1 MNRFNRVWI
10 GGDVTLA
17 DVTDMSIPLY
27 DGRLTAAMFSPK
39 MGGIFLQ
46 DRLDLGDVVLEG
58 GLRWDY
64 FDPDGDF
71 PRVPGYVSNVPDSL
85 RADFVRIRSGSE
97 PILDR
102 VESNADC
109 GGDLTAPER
118 RRSDGTLVCKGN
130 FIKAPTRT
138 TLSPRLAVSFPVTAS
153 STFRLSY
160 GQNTQPPP
168 LTPAGGI
175 FDAVYDDLQGGN
187 ANTNTLYGRDVE
199 IPRTILFEAGY
210 RQLFGG
216 NTVVDIAAYSKT
228 TRNSITYRK
237 IGYEDPNEGNLIY
250 INSLTNSDYSLA
262 RGVDVRFDRRF
273 SEISDLTINYSFVD
287 ARGTGS
293 DPTTYTGLILRR
305 NTNLSILTGNPVEPP
320 ELLLTLDQSR
330 AHNISGTF
338 SMLFPAD
345 YMEDGIGNA
354 LFGDLGVFAT
364 MRVASG
370 LPYTRLQNSGNGQVG
385 PPTAAGLSGVPAE
398 DLNASRTP
406 VEKRFDLRLTKG
418 VQVGSNQLR
427 VFADWRNPLGLANT
441 EDVFLETGT
450 TTNAVHRDQNL
461 DALLR
466 DATLDG
472 DTNIDDFNI
481 MLESNDLAVNKYM
494 LMQAERR
501 FGDGDGLFTVAEQRA
516 AFGANYDLF
525 NGTYLRRENN
535 RQLRL
540 GLEFVF

>member
-1 MNRFNRVWI
+1 VF
-10 GGDVTLA
+10 
-17 DVTDMSIPLY
+17 
-27 DGRLTAAMFSPK
+27 
-39 MGGIFLQ
+39 
-46 DRLDLGDVVLEG
+46 
-58 GLRWDY
+58 
-64 FDPDGDF
+64 
-71 PRVPGYVSNVPDSL
+71 NVPDSL
-85 RADFVRIRSGSE
+85 RADFVRIRQGTE

-118 RRSDGTLVCKGN
+118 RRADGTLVCKNN
-130 FIKAPTRT
+130 FIKAPSRT
-138 TLSPRLAVSFPVTAS
+138 TLSPRLAVSFPVTAT

-168 LTPAGGI
+168 LTPAGGV
-175 FDAVYDDLQGGN
+175 FDDVYTDLQGGN
-187 ANTNTLYGRDVE
+187 ANTNTTYGRDVE

-210 RQLFGG
+210 RQVFGG
-216 NTVVDIAAYSKT
+216 NTVVDISAYSKT
-228 TRNSITYRK
+228 TRNAITYRK
-237 IGYEDPNEGNLIY
+237 VAFEDPNEGNLIY

-262 RGVDVRFDRRF
+262 RGFDLRFDRRF
-273 SEISDLTINYSFVD
+273 SEIADLTLNYSFVD

-330 AHNISGTF
+330 AHNVAGTF
-338 SMLFPAD
+338 SLLFPAD
-345 YMEDGIGNA
+345 YMEGGVGNA

-364 MRVASG
+364 LRVASG
-370 LPYTRLQNSGNGQVG
+370 LPYTRLQNNGNGQTG

-406 VEKRFDLRLTKG
+406 MEKRFDLRLTKG
-418 VQVGSNQLR
+418 FSVGTNQLR

-441 EDVFLETGT
+441 NSVFLETGT
-450 TTNAVHRDQNL
+450 ITNAVHRSQSI

-481 MLESNDLAVNKYM
+481 ELESSDLDINKYM
-494 LMQAERR
+494 LKQAEAR
-501 FGDGDGLFTVAEQRA
+501 FGNGDGMFTVEEQQA
-516 AFGANYDLF
+516 AFGSYYDLF
-525 NGTYLRRENN
+525 NGSWQFREKN
-535 RQLRL
+535 RLLRL
-540 GLEFVF
+540 GLEF

>member
-1 MNRFNRVWI
+1 
-10 GGDVTLA
+10 
-17 DVTDMSIPLY
+17 
-27 DGRLTAAMFSPK
+27 
-39 MGGIFLQ
+39 
-46 DRLDLGDVVLEG
+46 
-58 GLRWDY
+58 
-64 FDPDGDF
+64 
-71 PRVPGYVSNVPDSL
+71 
-85 RADFVRIRSGSE
+85 
-97 PILDR
+97 
-102 VESNADC
+102 
-109 GGDLTAPER
+109 
-118 RRSDGTLVCKGN
+118 
-130 FIKAPTRT
+130 
-138 TLSPRLAVSFPVTAS
+138 
-153 STFRLSY
+153 
-160 GQNTQPPP
+160 
-168 LTPAGGI
+168 
-175 FDAVYDDLQGGN
+175 
-187 ANTNTLYGRDVE
+187 
-199 IPRTILFEAGY
+199 
-210 RQLFGG
+210 
-216 NTVVDIAAYSKT
+216 
-228 TRNSITYRK
+228 
-237 IGYEDPNEGNLIY
+237 
-250 INSLTNSDYSLA
+250 
-262 RGVDVRFDRRF
+262 
-273 SEISDLTINYSFVD
+273 
-287 ARGTGS
+287 
-293 DPTTYTGLILRR
+293 
-305 NTNLSILTGNPVEPP
+305 
-320 ELLLTLDQSR
+320 
-330 AHNISGTF
+330 
-338 SMLFPAD
+338 
-345 YMEDGIGNA
+345 
-354 LFGDLGVFAT
+354 

-406 VEKRFDLRLTKG
+406 MEKRFDLRLTKG